1 MAKAAPEEQIRL
13 LDLQALDSTL
23 NKLARQAAAARS
35 NPEIGIVAGR
45 VAEVD
50 AELVRATTELGDLQ
64 RELTR
69 AEDEVQ
75 SVVTRL
81 ERDEKRLN
89 SGTGTSKDLT
99 ALQHEVVTLTKRR
112 SDLEDVELDVM
123 ERVDTA
129 KAAQAEVQGRTDG
142 VRAELKALEDARDA
156 ELADVDA
163 QRTRVQVQ
171 RDELAATFDAGLL
184 AIYDRIL
191 ARRGVGAARLFH
203 GKSEGSGMQLS
214 PGDLADISAAAPDD
228 VVFCPD
234 SGCILVRSGDWEK
247 QQP

>member
-1 MAKAAPEEQIRL
+1 MAKAAPEEQLRL
-13 LDLQALDSTL
+13 LDLQALDSSL
-23 NKLARQAAAARS
+23 NLLLRQATAARG
-35 NPEIGIVAGR
+35 NPAFGSVASR

-50 AELVRATTELGDLQ
+50 AELVRVETELGDLE

-75 SVVTRL
+75 SVVDRL
-81 ERDEKRLN
+81 ERDEKRLG
-89 SGTGTSKDLT
+89 SGTGTAKDLT
-99 ALQHEVVTLTKRR
+99 ALQHEVESLTKRR

-123 ERVDTA
+123 ERVEA
-129 KAAQAEVQGRTDG
+129 ARSAQAEVRERTDG
-142 VRAELKALEDARDA
+142 VRAELTGLEEARDT
-156 ELADVDA
+156 ELADIEERRS
-163 QRTRVQVQ
+163 QVQAQ

-184 AIYDRIL
+184 GLYERIL

-214 PGDLADISAAAPDD
+214 PGDLRDISGAAPDD
-228 VVFCPD
+228 VVLCPD
-234 SGCILVRSGDWEK
+234 SGCILVRSADSGN

>member
-1 MAKAAPEEQIRL
+1 MAKAAPEEQLRL

-23 NKLARQAAAARS
+23 NKLSRQAVAARG
-35 NPEIGIVAGR
+35 NPALGAVAAR

-50 AELVRATTELGDLQ
+50 AELVRATTELGDLE

-75 SVVTRL
+75 SVVNRL

-99 ALQHEVVTLTKRR
+99 ALQHEVASLTKRR

-123 ERVDTA
+123 ERVE
-129 KAAQAEVQGRTDG
+129 AARAARAEVQERTNA
-142 VRAELKALEDARDA
+142 VRAELRGLEEARDL
-156 ELADVDA
+156 ELADID
-163 QRTRVQVQ
+163 VQ
-171 RDELAATFDAGLL
+171 RVDVQARRNDLASTFDTALL
-184 AIYDRIL
+184 AVYERIL
-191 ARRGVGAARLFH
+191 VKRGVGAARLFH

-214 PGDLADISAAAPDD
+214 PGDLRDIADAAPDD
-228 VVFCPD
+228 VVLCPD
-234 SGCILVRSGDWEK
+234 SGCILVRSSDWGPQK
-247 QQP
+247 P

>member
-1 MAKAAPEEQIRL
+1 MAKAAPEEQLRL

-23 NKLARQAAAARS
+23 NKLSRQAAAARA
-35 NPEIGIVAGR
+35 NPELGTVAAR

-50 AELVRATTELGDLQ
+50 AELVRATTELGDLE

-75 SVVTRL
+75 AVVNRL

-99 ALQHEVVTLTKRR
+99 ALQHEVASLTRRR

-123 ERVDTA
+123 ERVEAART
-129 KAAQAEVQGRTDG
+129 AQAEVQGRTDS
-142 VRAELKALEDARDA
+142 VRAELRALEEARDA
-156 ELADVDA
+156 ELAALEA
-163 QRTRVQVQ
+163 QRGQVQAQ

-184 AIYDRIL
+184 AIYERIL
-191 ARRGVGAARLFH
+191 AKRGVGAARLFH

-214 PGDLADISAAAPDD
+214 PGDLADISGSAPDD
-228 VVFCPD
+228 IVLCPD
-234 SGCILVRSGDWEK
+234 SGCILVRSGDWGN
-247 QQP
+247 Q

>member
-1 MAKAAPEEQIRL
+1 MAKAAPEEQLRL
-13 LDLQALDSTL
+13 LDLQALDSAL
-23 NKLARQAAAARS
+23 NKLTRQAAVARS
-35 NPEIGIVAGR
+35 NPELGIVAAR

-50 AELVRATTELGDLQ
+50 GELVRATTELGDLQ

-75 SVVTRL
+75 AVVNRL

-99 ALQHEVVTLTKRR
+99 ALQHEVSSLTKRR
-112 SDLEDVELDVM
+112 SDLEDVELDLM
-123 ERVDTA
+123 ERVDAART
-129 KAAQAEVQGRTDG
+129 AQAEVQERVNG
-142 VRAELKALEDARDA
+142 VRAELRSLEQARDA
-156 ELADVDA
+156 ELADVEA
-163 QRTRVQVQ
+163 QRVQVRGQ
-171 RDELAATFDAGLL
+171 RDELAGTFDAGLL
-184 AIYDRIL
+184 SFYERIL

-214 PGDLADISAAAPDD
+214 PGDLADISGAAPEDI
-228 VVFCPD
+228 VLCPD
-234 SGCILVRSGDWEK
+234 SGCILVRSIDWGT

>member
-1 MAKAAPEEQIRL
+1 MAKAAPEEQLRL

-23 NKLARQAAAARS
+23 NKLSRQAVAARGNPALGTAAA
-35 NPEIGIVAGR
+35 R

-50 AELVRATTELGDLQ
+50 AELVRASTELGDLE

-75 SVVTRL
+75 SVVNRL

-99 ALQHEVVTLTKRR
+99 ALQHEVASLTKRR

-123 ERVDTA
+123 ERVEAARTA
-129 KAAQAEVQGRTDG
+129 RDEVQVRTNG
-142 VRAELKALEDARDA
+142 VREELRALEEARDL
-156 ELADVDA
+156 ELADID
-163 QRTRVQVQ
+163 VQ
-171 RDELAATFDAGLL
+171 RVDVQARRNELASTFETALL
-184 AIYDRIL
+184 AVYERIL
-191 ARRGVGAARLFH
+191 VKRGVGAARLFH

-214 PGDLADISAAAPDD
+214 PGDLADIAGAAPDD
-228 VVFCPD
+228 VVLCPD
-234 SGCILVRSGDWEK
+234 SGCILVRSSDWGT